1 MNILDKRNLAKGLGP
16 VLLLSAA
23 LALPAAA
30 TAQPSRYGY
39 GSPYPGRNGG
49 ARSVDGFITYRGGS
63 CPAIRDHRSGQSYSL
78 AGGTRELRPGDHVVL
93 SGSLTSGSACGTRGP
108 ALQVLE
114 IRTIWTGGDH
124 RAAYFDARRDGSFQR
139 FILRSR
145 DRGGWY
151 SDRYTYLRQGRAP
164 QGGGRYGA
172 PYGAPDGRAR
182 PNDVPYDEDRGQYRG
197 QAQGQPQGQAQG
209 QPDDQGQYDQRPQPN
224 EPNDSYDNG
233 PDRPDD
239 QGYVAPNDMNDT
251 SDQGDRPEDRQDDRA
266 DRSSGNRQLVTV
278 DGTFEFDSTCPSLRG
293 TDGKSYDLAGELG
306 SSHDGDRVRV
316 RGFLAGRSSCGGTA
330 LEVQEIRRR

>member
-1 MNILDKRNLAKGLGP
+1 MNILDKRRFRGNTAKGLGP

-39 GSPYPGRNGG
+39 GTPYSGRYGGG
-49 ARSVDGFITYRGGS
+49 ARSIDGFVTFRGGS
-63 CPAIRDHRSGQSYSL
+63 CPAIRDHRSGQSYFL
-78 AGGTRELRPGDHVVL
+78 TGNTRELRPGDHVVL
-93 SGSLTSGSACGTRGP
+93 GGRLASGSACGARGP

-114 IRTIWTGGDH
+114 IRTVWTGGDH
-124 RAAYFDARRDGSFQR
+124 RAAYFDARRDGSFER

-151 SDRYTYLRQGRAP
+151 ADRYSYLREGRGSR
-164 QGGGRYGA
+164 GGGRYGA
-172 PYGAPDGRAR
+172 PYGAPGAPDGRAR
-182 PNDVPYDEDRGQYRG
+182 PNNVPYDDDR
-197 QAQGQPQGQAQG
+197 
-209 QPDDQGQYDQRPQPN
+209 GQYDQRSQPD
-224 EPNDSYDNG
+224 DSYDDEQITDPNDG
-233 PDRPDD
+233 D
-239 QGYVAPNDMNDT
+239 YVAPNDTNDAY
-251 SDQGDRPEDRQDDRA
+251 DQDDDRQDDRA
-266 DRSSGNRQLVTV
+266 DRSSGNRQLITV

-306 SSHDGDRVRV
+306 NSHDGDRVRV

>member
-1 MNILDKRNLAKGLGP
+1 MNVNKRNLAKGLGP
-16 VLLLSAA
+16 VLLLSVA
-23 LALPAAA
+23 LALPAVAN
-30 TAQPSRYGY
+30 AQPPRYGY
-39 GSPYPGRNGG
+39 GSPYSGHGG
-49 ARSVDGFITYRGGS
+49 VRSIDGFVTFRGGS
-63 CPAIRDHRSGQSYSL
+63 CPAVRDHRSGQSYFLTGS
-78 AGGTRELRPGDHVVL
+78 TRELRPGDHVVL
-93 SGSLTSGSACGTRGP
+93 GGRLTSGSSCGVRGP

-124 RAAYFDARRDGSFQR
+124 RAAYFDARRDGSFER
-139 FILRSR
+139 FIFRSR

-164 QGGGRYGA
+164 RGGGRYDA

-182 PNDVPYDEDRGQYRG
+182 PNDAPYDDDR
-197 QAQGQPQGQAQG
+197 
-209 QPDDQGQYDQRPQPN
+209 GQYDQRAQPD
-224 EPNDSYDNG
+224 DSYD
-233 PDRPDD
+233 DEEIVDPDD
-239 QGYVAPNDMNDT
+239 DDDVAPNDTYDRDDRQGIDRRDT
-251 SDQGDRPEDRQDDRA
+251 DRRETDRRDDDRQDDRA
-266 DRSSGNRQLVTV
+266 DRSSGNRQLITV

-306 SSHDGDRVRV
+306 NSHDGDRVRV

>member
-1 MNILDKRNLAKGLGP
+1 MNVINKRLIMGNTAKGLGP

-30 TAQPSRYGY
+30 NAQSPRYGY
-39 GSPYPGRNGG
+39 GTPYSGRGSV
-49 ARSVDGFITYRGGS
+49 RSIDGFVTFRGGS
-63 CPAIRDHRSGQSYSL
+63 CPAVRDHRSGQSYFLTGS
-78 AGGTRELRPGDHVVL
+78 TRELRPGDHVVL
-93 SGSLTSGSACGTRGP
+93 GGRLTSGSSCGVRGP

-124 RAAYFDARRDGSFQR
+124 RAAYFDARRDGSFER
-139 FILRSR
+139 FIFRSR

-164 QGGGRYGA
+164 RGGGRYGA
-172 PYGAPDGRAR
+172 PYGAPDTRAR
-182 PNDVPYDEDRGQYRG
+182 PNDVPYDDDRGPY
-197 QAQGQPQGQAQG
+197 QG
-209 QPDDQGQYDQRPQPN
+209 QPDDRGQYDQRPQPD
-224 EPNDSYDNG
+224 DSYDDEEIVDPN
-233 PDRPDD
+233 DD
-239 QGYVAPNDMNDT
+239 DYVAPNDTNDT
-251 SDQGDRPEDRQDDRA
+251 YDRDDDRQDDRA

-293 TDGKSYDLAGELG
+293 TDGKSYDLAGDLG
-306 SSHDGDRVRV
+306 NSHDGDRVRV

>member
-1 MNILDKRNLAKGLGP
+1 MKILDKRRIRGNTAKGLGP
-16 VLLLSAA
+16 ALLLSAA

-39 GSPYPGRNGG
+39 GTPYSGRN
-49 ARSVDGFITYRGGS
+49 ARSIDGFVTFRGGS
-63 CPAIRDHRSGQSYSL
+63 CPAIRDHRSGQSYFL
-78 AGGTRELRPGDHVVL
+78 TGNTRELRPGDHVVL
-93 SGSLTSGSACGTRGP
+93 GGRLASGSACGARGP

-114 IRTIWTGGDH
+114 IRTVWTGGDH
-124 RAAYFDARRDGSFQR
+124 RAAYFDARRDGSFER

-151 SDRYTYLRQGRAP
+151 ADRYSYLRQGRAP
-164 QGGGRYGA
+164 QGGGQYGGQYGA
-172 PYGAPDGRAR
+172 PYDRAR
-182 PNDVPYDEDRGQYRG
+182 PNDVPYDDDRGQY
-197 QAQGQPQGQAQG
+197 QGRPQG
-209 QPDDQGQYDQRPQPN
+209 QPDDRGQYDQRPQPD
-224 EPNDSYDNG
+224 DSYDDEQITDPN
-233 PDRPDD
+233 DD
-239 QGYVAPNDMNDT
+239 DYVAPNDTYDR
-251 SDQGDRPEDRQDDRA
+251 DDDRQGDRQDDRA
-266 DRSSGNRQLVTV
+266 DRSSGNRQLITV

-306 SSHDGDRVRV
+306 NSHDGDRVRV

>member
-1 MNILDKRNLAKGLGP
+1 MNVINKRNLAKGLGP

-30 TAQPSRYGY
+30 SAQPSRYGY
-39 GSPYPGRNGG
+39 GSPYSGRYGGG
-49 ARSVDGFITYRGGS
+49 ARSIDGFVTFRGGS
-63 CPAIRDHRSGQSYSL
+63 CPAIRDHRSGQSYFL
-78 AGGTRELRPGDHVVL
+78 TGNTRELRPGDHVVL
-93 SGSLTSGSACGTRGP
+93 GGRLASGSACGVRGP

-114 IRTIWTGGDH
+114 IRTVWTGGDH
-124 RAAYFDARRDGSFQR
+124 RAAYFDARRDGSFER

-151 SDRYTYLRQGRAP
+151 ADRYSYLRQGRGP
-164 QGGGRYGA
+164 RGGDRYGA

-182 PNDVPYDEDRGQYRG
+182 PNDVPYDDDRGQYD
-197 QAQGQPQGQAQG
+197 QSP
-209 QPDDQGQYDQRPQPN
+209 QPD
-224 EPNDSYDNG
+224 DSYDNEEITA
-233 PDRPDD
+233 PNDD
-239 QGYVAPNDMNDT
+239 DYVAPNDTNDT
-251 SDQGDRPEDRQDDRA
+251 YDQDDRA
-266 DRSSGNRQLVTV
+266 DRSSGNRQLITV

-293 TDGKSYDLAGELG
+293 TDGKSYDLAGDLG
-306 SSHDGDRVRV
+306 NSHDGDRVRV

>member
-1 MNILDKRNLAKGLGP
+1 MNVINKRNLAKGLGP

-30 TAQPSRYGY
+30 NAQPSRYGY
-39 GSPYPGRNGG
+39 GTPYSGRGG
-49 ARSVDGFITYRGGS
+49 TRSVDGFVTFRGGS
-63 CPAIRDHRSGQSYSL
+63 CPAIRDHRSGQSYFL
-78 AGGTRELRPGDHVVL
+78 TGNTRELRPGDHVVL
-93 SGSLTSGSACGTRGP
+93 GGRLTNASSCGVRGP

-124 RAAYFDARRDGSFQR
+124 RAAYFDARRDGSFER

-151 SDRYTYLRQGRAP
+151 ADRYSYLRQGRGP

-172 PYGAPDGRAR
+172 PYGAPGAPDGRAR
-182 PNDVPYDEDRGQYRG
+182 PNDVPYDDDR
-197 QAQGQPQGQAQG
+197 
-209 QPDDQGQYDQRPQPN
+209 GQYDQRPQPD
-224 EPNDSYDNG
+224 DSYDDEQITDPNDG
-233 PDRPDD
+233 D
-239 QGYVAPNDMNDT
+239 YVAPNDT
-251 SDQGDRPEDRQDDRA
+251 SDTYDQDDRQDDRA
-266 DRSSGNRQLVTV
+266 DRSSGNRQLITV

-293 TDGKSYDLAGELG
+293 TDGKSYDLAGDLG
-306 SSHDGDRVRV
+306 NSHDGDRVRV

>member
-1 MNILDKRNLAKGLGP
+1 MTTTTKRIIMGNTAKGLGP
-16 VLLLSAA
+16 ILLLAAA

-30 TAQPSRYGY
+30 AAQPGRYG
-39 GSPYPGRNGG
+39 GPYPDRY
-49 ARSVDGFITYRGGS
+49 RSPRSIDGFITFQGGS
-63 CPAIRDHRSGQSYSL
+63 CPAIRDHRSGQSYFL
-78 AGGTRELRPGDHVVL
+78 AGNTRELRPGDHVVL
-93 SGSLTSGSACGTRGP
+93 GGRSVSGSACGVRGP

-114 IRTIWTGGDH
+114 IRTVWTAGDH
-124 RAAYFDARRDGSFQR
+124 RSAYFDARRDGSFER

-151 SDRYTYLRQGRAP
+151 ADRYSYLRQGRGP

-172 PYGAPDGRAR
+172 PYGAPDNRAR
-182 PNDVPYDEDRGQYRG
+182 PDGVPYDDRGQS
-197 QAQGQPQGQAQG
+197 PG
-209 QPDDQGQYDQRPQPN
+209 QPDDQGQYDQSPQPGDSYDDEQRV
-224 EPNDSYDNG
+224 EPNDDGYAAPSDNYD
-233 PDRPDD
+233 
-239 QGYVAPNDMNDT
+239 Q
-251 SDQGDRPEDRQDDRA
+251 EDRGSD
-266 DRSSGNRQLVTV
+266 SRQLVTV

-306 SSHDGDRVRV
+306 NSHDGDRVRV

>member
-1 MNILDKRNLAKGLGP
+1 MNVIDKRNLAKGLGP

-39 GSPYPGRNGG
+39 GTPYSGRYGGG
-49 ARSVDGFITYRGGS
+49 ARSIDGFVTFRGGS
-63 CPAIRDHRSGQSYSL
+63 CPAIRDHRSGQSYFL
-78 AGGTRELRPGDHVVL
+78 TGNTRELRPGDHVVL
-93 SGSLTSGSACGTRGP
+93 GGRLASGSACGTRGP

-114 IRTIWTGGDH
+114 IRTIWTAGDH
-124 RAAYFDARRDGSFQR
+124 RAAYFDARRDGSFER

-151 SDRYTYLRQGRAP
+151 ADRYSYLREGRGSR
-164 QGGGRYGA
+164 GGGQYGA

-182 PNDVPYDEDRGQYRG
+182 PNDVPYDEDRGQY
-197 QAQGQPQGQAQG
+197 QGRPQG
-209 QPDDQGQYDQRPQPN
+209 QPDDRGQYDQGPQPD
-224 EPNDSYDNG
+224 DSYDDEQITDPN
-233 PDRPDD
+233 DD
-239 QGYVAPNDMNDT
+239 NYVAPNGTNAPH
-251 SDQGDRPEDRQDDRA
+251 DQGDRPEDRRQDDRA
-266 DRSSGNRQLVTV
+266 DRSSGNRQLITV

-306 SSHDGDRVRV
+306 NSHDGDRVRV

>member
-1 MNILDKRNLAKGLGP
+1 MNTLKKRNLAKGLGP

-30 TAQPSRYGY
+30 TAQPSRYGNPYTGRY
-39 GSPYPGRNGG
+39 GGT
-49 ARSVDGFITYRGGS
+49 RSVDGFVTYRGGS
-63 CPAIRDHRSGQSYSL
+63 CPTIRDHRSGQSYFL

-93 SGSLTSGSACGTRGP
+93 GGRLTSGSACGTRGP

-124 RAAYFDARRDGSFQR
+124 RAAYFDARRDGSFER
-139 FILRSR
+139 FIFRSR

-172 PYGAPDGRAR
+172 PYDRAR
-182 PNDVPYDEDRGQYRG
+182 PNDVPYDDDRGQY
-197 QAQGQPQGQAQG
+197 QG
-209 QPDDQGQYDQRPQPN
+209 QPDDRGQYDQRSQPD
-224 EPNDSYDNG
+224 DSYDDEQIVDPN
-233 PDRPDD
+233 DD
-239 QGYVAPNDMNDT
+239 GYAAPNDTNDT
-251 SDQGDRPEDRQDDRA
+251 YDQDDRA
-266 DRSSGNRQLVTV
+266 DRSGGSRQVVTV

-306 SSHDGDRVRV
+306 NSHDGDRVRV
-316 RGFLAGRSSCGGTA
+316 RGVLAGRSSCGGTA

>member
-1 MNILDKRNLAKGLGP
+1 MNVISKRNLAKGLGP

-39 GSPYPGRNGG
+39 GSPYPGRGG
-49 ARSVDGFITYRGGS
+49 ARSIDGFVTFRGGS
-63 CPAIRDHRSGQSYSL
+63 CPAIRDHRSGQSYFLS
-78 AGGTRELRPGDHVVL
+78 GNTRELRPGDHVVL
-93 SGSLTSGSACGTRGP
+93 GGRLVSGSSCGTRGP

-114 IRTIWTGGDH
+114 IRTVWTGGDH
-124 RAAYFDARRDGSFQR
+124 RAAYFDARRDGSFER

-151 SDRYTYLRQGRAP
+151 ADRYSYLREGRGSR
-164 QGGGRYGA
+164 GGGRYGA
-172 PYGAPDGRAR
+172 PYGAPGAPGAPDGRAR
-182 PNDVPYDEDRGQYRG
+182 PNDVPYDEDRGQY
-197 QAQGQPQGQAQG
+197 
-209 QPDDQGQYDQRPQPN
+209 DQRPQPD
-224 EPNDSYDNG
+224 DSYDNEEIVD
-233 PDRPDD
+233 PNDD
-239 QGYVAPNDMNDT
+239 DYVAPNDT
-251 SDQGDRPEDRQDDRA
+251 YDRDDRQDTDRRDDGA
-266 DRSSGNRQLVTV
+266 DRSTGNRQLITV

-306 SSHDGDRVRV
+306 NSHDGDRVRV

>member
-1 MNILDKRNLAKGLGP
+1 MNIIKKRNLAKGLGP
-16 VLLLSAA
+16 VLLFSAA
-23 LALPAAA
+23 LALPAA
-30 TAQPSRYGY
+30 TNAQPSRYGY
-39 GSPYPGRNGG
+39 GNPYSGRGG
-49 ARSVDGFITYRGGS
+49 TRSVDGFVTYRGGS

-78 AGGTRELRPGDHVVL
+78 AGNTRELRPGDHVVL
-93 SGSLTSGSACGTRGP
+93 GGRLASGSACGTRGP

-124 RAAYFDARRDGSFQR
+124 RAAYFDARRDGSFER

-164 QGGGRYGA
+164 QGGGRYDSP
-172 PYGAPDGRAR
+172 PYGAPDRRAR
-182 PNDVPYDEDRGQYRG
+182 PNDVPYDDDRGQY
-197 QAQGQPQGQAQG
+197 QGQAQA
-209 QPDDQGQYDQRPQPN
+209 QPDDQGQYDQSPQPD
-224 EPNDSYDNG
+224 DSYD
-233 PDRPDD
+233 DE
-239 QGYVAPNDMNDT
+239 QIAAPNDDDYTAPNAPNAPNDT
-251 SDQGDRPEDRQDDRA
+251 YDQDDRA
-266 DRSSGNRQLVTV
+266 DRSGSRQVVTV

-306 SSHDGDRVRV
+306 NSHDGDRVRV
-316 RGFLAGRSSCGGTA
+316 RGVLAGRSSCGGTA

>member
-1 MNILDKRNLAKGLGP
+1 MNAINKRNLAKGLGP

-39 GSPYPGRNGG
+39 GGPYSGRG
-49 ARSVDGFITYRGGS
+49 ARSVDGFVTFRGGS
-63 CPAIRDHRSGQSYSL
+63 CPAIRDHRSGQSYFL
-78 AGGTRELRPGDHVVL
+78 TGNTRELRPGDHVVL
-93 SGSLTSGSACGTRGP
+93 GGRLASGSACGVRGP

-114 IRTIWTGGDH
+114 IRTVWTGGDH
-124 RAAYFDARRDGSFQR
+124 RAAYFDARRDGSFER

-151 SDRYTYLRQGRAP
+151 ADRYSYFRQGRGP
-164 QGGGRYGA
+164 RGGRGYDA
-172 PYGAPDGRAR
+172 PYDRAR
-182 PNDVPYDEDRGQYRG
+182 PNGVPYDDDRGQY
-197 QAQGQPQGQAQG
+197 QGQPQGQPDDRGQYDRRP
-209 QPDDQGQYDQRPQPN
+209 QPDD
-224 EPNDSYDNG
+224 SYD
-233 PDRPDD
+233 DEEIT
-239 QGYVAPNDMNDT
+239 APNDDDYAAPNGT
-251 SDQGDRPEDRQDDRA
+251 YDRDDDRQDDRA
-266 DRSSGNRQLVTV
+266 DRSGGNRQLITV

-306 SSHDGDRVRV
+306 NSHDGDRVRV

>member
-39 GSPYPGRNGG
+39 GTPYSGRGG
-49 ARSVDGFITYRGGS
+49 TRSIDGFVTYRGGS

-78 AGGTRELRPGDHVVL
+78 AGNTRELRPGDHVVL
-93 SGSLTSGSACGTRGP
+93 GGRLASGSVCGTRGP

-124 RAAYFDARRDGSFQR
+124 RAAYFDARRDGSFER

-172 PYGAPDGRAR
+172 PDGRAR
-182 PNDVPYDEDRGQYRG
+182 PNDIPYDDDRGQY
-197 QAQGQPQGQAQG
+197 QGQPQG
-209 QPDDQGQYDQRPQPN
+209 QPDDQGQYDQRPQPD
-224 EPNDSYDNG
+224 DSYDNEEITA
-233 PDRPDD
+233 PNDD
-239 QGYVAPNDMNDT
+239 DYVAPNDTNDT
-251 SDQGDRPEDRQDDRA
+251 YDQDDRA
-266 DRSSGNRQLVTV
+266 DRSSGNRQVITV

-306 SSHDGDRVRV
+306 NSHDGDRVRV
-316 RGFLAGRSSCGGTA
+316 RGVLAGRSSCGGTA

>member
-1 MNILDKRNLAKGLGP
+1 MNIINKRNLAKGLGP

-23 LALPAAA
+23 LALPAASS
-30 TAQPSRYGY
+30 AQPSRYGY
-39 GSPYPGRNGG
+39 GSPYSGRLGG
-49 ARSVDGFITYRGGS
+49 ARSVDGFITSRGGS
-63 CPAIRDHRSGQSYSL
+63 CPAIRDHRSGQSYFL
-78 AGGTRELRPGDHVVL
+78 TGNTRELRPGDHVVL
-93 SGSLTSGSACGTRGP
+93 GGRLASGSACGTRGP

-151 SDRYTYLRQGRAP
+151 ADRYSYLRQGRGP
-164 QGGGRYGA
+164 RGDGRYGA
-172 PYGAPDGRAR
+172 PYGAPDNRAR
-182 PNDVPYDEDRGQYRG
+182 PNDVPYDEDRGQY
-197 QAQGQPQGQAQG
+197 QG

-224 EPNDSYDNG
+224 DSYDNG
-233 PDRPDD
+233 PVRPDD
-239 QGYVAPNDMNDT
+239 EGYVAPNDTNDT
-251 SDQGDRPEDRQDDRA
+251 YDQGDRPDDRQDDRA

-306 SSHDGDRVRV
+306 NSHDGDRVRV

>member
-1 MNILDKRNLAKGLGP
+1 MNTLKKRNLAKGLGP

-23 LALPAAA
+23 LALPAASS
-30 TAQPSRYGY
+30 AQS
-39 GSPYPGRNGG
+39 SRNGYPYG
-49 ARSVDGFITYRGGS
+49 GRLGGTRSVDGFVSYRGGS
-63 CPAIRDHRSGQSYSL
+63 CPAIRDHRSGQSYFL
-78 AGGTRELRPGDHVVL
+78 VGNTRELRPGDHAVL
-93 SGSLTSGSACGTRGP
+93 GGRLTSGSSCGTRGP

-124 RAAYFDARRDGSFQR
+124 RAAYFDARRDGSFER

-151 SDRYTYLRQGRAP
+151 SDRYSYLRQGRAP
-164 QGGGRYGA
+164 RGGDRYGA
-172 PYGAPDGRAR
+172 PYGAPGAPDGRAR
-182 PNDVPYDEDRGQYRG
+182 PNDVPYDDDRGQY
-197 QAQGQPQGQAQG
+197 QGQPQGR
-209 QPDDQGQYDQRPQPN
+209 PDDQGQYDQRPQPD
-224 EPNDSYDNG
+224 DSYDDEQITDPN
-233 PDRPDD
+233 DD
-239 QGYVAPNDMNDT
+239 DYVAPNDAP
-251 SDQGDRPEDRQDDRA
+251 DQDDRQNDDRA
-266 DRSSGNRQLVTV
+266 DRSSGNRQLITV

-306 SSHDGDRVRV
+306 NSHDGDRVRV

>member
-1 MNILDKRNLAKGLGP
+1 MNVISKRNLAKGLGP

-39 GSPYPGRNGG
+39 GSPYPGRGG
-49 ARSVDGFITYRGGS
+49 ARSIDGFVTFRGGS
-63 CPAIRDHRSGQSYSL
+63 CPAIRDHRSGQSYFLS
-78 AGGTRELRPGDHVVL
+78 GNTRELRPGDHVVL
-93 SGSLTSGSACGTRGP
+93 GGRLVSGSSCGTRGP

-114 IRTIWTGGDH
+114 IRTVWTGGDH
-124 RAAYFDARRDGSFQR
+124 RAAYFDARRDGSFER

-151 SDRYTYLRQGRAP
+151 ADRYSYLREGRGSR
-164 QGGGRYGA
+164 GGGRYGA
-172 PYGAPDGRAR
+172 PYGAPGAPGAPDGRAR
-182 PNDVPYDEDRGQYRG
+182 PNDVPYDEDRGQY
-197 QAQGQPQGQAQG
+197 
-209 QPDDQGQYDQRPQPN
+209 DQRPQPD
-224 EPNDSYDNG
+224 DSYDNEEIVD
-233 PDRPDD
+233 PNDD
-239 QGYVAPNDMNDT
+239 DYVAPNDTYDRDDRQDT
-251 SDQGDRPEDRQDDRA
+251 DRRDDDRPDDRA
-266 DRSSGNRQLVTV
+266 DRSTGNRQLITV

-306 SSHDGDRVRV
+306 NSHDGDRVRV